1 MKRCGR
7 RWPVIQVMP
16 DTPIRLSREM
26 PEAPEQ
32 IHILLDSKPA
42 WVRVD
47 DAGSEDRYERYPS
60 ESLEDW
66 HRRHGLLEAD

>member
-1 MKRCGR
+1 MH
-7 RWPVIQVMP
+7 PFASAI
-16 DTPIRLSREM
+16 DTPL

-32 IHILLDSKPA
+32 IHILLGSKPA

-47 DAGSEDRYERYPS
+47 DAGSEDRYELYPS

-66 HRRHGLLEAD
+66 HLRHGLLDAN